1 MMIGYARVSTHDQNA
16 EMQVDALR
24 AAGCEKVFVETVS
37 GVAVDRPQ
45 LKLALRATRKGDA
58 LVVWKLDRL
67 ARSFAHLL
75 ETVADLD
82 RRHVGFISL
91 TENIDTVTAGGRLV
105 MHIFGALAEFE
116 RAIIHER
123 TMAGLE
129 AARARGR
136 VGGRPRK
143 LSEADI
149 AVARTLLQETDTPVP
164 DIAKRL
170 KVSVSTL
177 YARVGALRLPPPD
190 HSR

>member
-1 MMIGYARVSTHDQNA
+1 
-16 EMQVDALR
+16 MQIDALNS
-24 AAGCEKVFVETVS
+24 AGCEKVFVETIS
-37 GVAVDRPQ
+37 GVEPDRPK
-45 LKLALRATRKGDA
+45 LKMALRAARKGDA
-58 LVVWKLDRL
+58 IVVWKLDRL

-75 ETVADLD
+75 ETIAHLD
-82 RRHVGFISL
+82 RRGIGFMSL

-149 AVARTLLQETDTPVP
+149 AIARTLLQETDTPVP
-164 DIAKRL
+164 AVAKRL
-170 KVSVSTL
+170 NISVSTL
-177 YARVGALRLPPPD
+177 YARVGAQRGG
-190 HSR
+190 SRSSS